1 MRCPNCDRKIK
12 TNQSRCEICGL
23 KVIDI
28 ENASYPDAVV
38 VLNKGNLY
46 EKESIFYSF
55 KIPAEIN
62 RKKLI
67 LLTIFLG
74 IFGAH
79 DLYVGKKK
87 LGIAKIICF
96 IVGEILSALV
106 FSNILIGFGT
116 IAGLFLLFPFV
127 TWIFDIF
134 KVILKRY
141 PFPYLLVKNKE

>member
-1 MRCPNCDRKIK
+1 MRCPECDRKIK
-12 TNQSRCEICGL
+12 ANQSRCEICGL
-23 KVIDI
+23 KVVDI
-28 ENASYPDAVV
+28 ENASYKDAVKI
-38 VLNKGNLY
+38 LNKGNLY

-55 KIPAEIN
+55 KTPAEIS

-67 LLTIFLG
+67 LFTVFLG

-96 IVGEILSALV
+96 VIGEVLSALV
-106 FSNILIGFGT
+106 YNKILYGVGT

-134 KVILKRY
+134 KVAFKRY
-141 PFPYLLVKNKE
+141 PFPYVLEKK